1 MTIAT
6 GIIADIIG
14 SRDLPDRAAAQ
25 QAILDSLAR
34 ACEGAEVLRPVWPT
48 VGDEFQL
55 VVADP
60 PTAVRVTGLAHL
72 LLPATL
78 SLRFGIGTG
87 TVVEVGGSTT
97 GSAPPIQDGSAW
109 WAAREAIQTVHRLR
123 EGGQDAAL
131 TWFRSGAPSSPGQ
144 AAWPEEETVNAL
156 LLLRDHVIARMKS
169 RERRIATGLLAGS
182 TQVEI
187 ARSEGITQSAVSQNA
202 HRSGAAT
209 LVEVHRLLASGE
221 VRR

>member
-123 EGGQDAAL
+123 
-131 TWFRSGAPSSPGQ
+131 RGARTPPSPGS
-144 AAWPEEETVNAL
+144 AAVPPP
-156 LLLRDHVIARMKS
+156 ARG
-169 RERRIATGLLAGS
+169 RRRGP
-182 TQVEI
+182 
-187 ARSEGITQSAVSQNA
+187 
-202 HRSGAAT
+202 
-209 LVEVHRLLASGE
+209 
-221 VRR
+221 RRRR